1 MNQITGIN
9 KRFHQAYI
17 AIKSSDTENILYNLY
32 SVIDST
38 AKKHYPNINSVGKR
52 FKTYIDD
59 NLDDILLISTN
70 GVKVIGLTGF
80 YNGIETVKIS
90 QILYNLRNGSY
101 HDPEE
106 VENIAHLDN
115 QPSGIGIKLIDI
127 NFAIGIFLI
136 LFSDNKNGLRISHN
150 LFDIHETIT
159 TPKRQIPLMNLKGC
173 RNKLI
178 SLYDRT

>member
-1 MNQITGIN
+1 MNKITGIN
-9 KRFHQAYI
+9 KRFHQAYM
-17 AIKSSDTENILYNLY
+17 AIKSSDTENVLYNLY

-38 AKKHYPNINSVGKR
+38 AKKYYPNENSVGKR
-52 FKTYIDD
+52 FKKYIDD

-70 GVKVIGLTGF
+70 GIKVIGLTSF

-106 VENIAHLDN
+106 VENIAELAD
-115 QPSGIGIKLIDI
+115 QPKGIGIKLIDI

-136 LFSDNKNGLRISHN
+136 LFSDNKNGLRINNN
-150 LFDIHETIT
+150 LFSKIEVIN
-159 TPKRQIPLMNLKGC
+159 TPKRKIPLMNLKGC
-173 RNKLI
+173 RKKLI
-178 SLYDRT
+178 KLYI